1 MGSFSGALF
10 RWIAV
15 ALVAA
20 GALVSIPT
28 GSAGAPWRFGVI
40 SDTQWTVPDDGQSPN
55 SIPAGILKQIHQ
67 AFIAQGVRF
76 VVDVGDCVDVSSTRN
91 LDARALYV
99 QDLYNARIACYPL
112 RGNHEAADGNS
123 GKEYARV
130 FPQIGYNLD
139 PDRGP
144 LGPTQAAGRNNAT
157 PADIL
162 QKNPPLG
169 VDSQIAPPARTE
181 RNTFSVGANFSYPVA
196 VNDANGSVSYS
207 FDYENARFILLDQF
221 DRTGN
226 THHSSVA
233 QQQPWI
239 AQRLKDPQRPQH
251 AFVFSHKNLLG
262 GAHKDNLFGGEVTE
276 SDAGDGAAE
285 TAAGMAKR
293 QAEDAFIRSLAE
305 GRVHYFITG
314 HDHHHADSIIAAPL
328 SSEYS
333 VHQVITQSDSSK
345 FYTPVPPFSANE
357 TPVSEELWTVGYY
370 ICTVDGPRVTVDY
383 YSVDIT
389 NQDGTNAAGWDAAKG
404 VIARTPSLTG
414 NWKLLCT
421 SGYSLNGREFPVPQ
435 GGWYAAVQDAI
446 ARGSAEG
453 KEYLGSSAKI
463 LAGVNGSARTTH
475 DGRPLT
481 KAINT
486 GWAPRQ
492 SGLASD
498 VLRLWGMQ
506 DLGADR
512 TDDYVLSVSYDA
524 TRLPDDRAGT
534 GRYGLLSLGSSGRW
548 VAATGLN
555 LGGESAFHLRAY
567 DPTTDRLGD
576 WGINLA
582 DHTAWAVINHA
593 AGAFAVGSVR
603 TQPW

>member
-1 MGSFSGALF
+1 MSSFSDALF

-15 ALVAA
+15 ALVAT
-20 GALVSIPT
+20 GAVVSIPAA
-28 GSAGAPWRFGVI
+28 SAGRPWSFAVI

-67 AFIAQGVRF
+67 AFIAHGVRF
-76 VVDVGDCVDVSSTRN
+76 VVDVGDCVDVSSTAN

-99 QDLYNARIACYPL
+99 QDLYNARIAYYPL

-123 GKEYARV
+123 GKEFARV

-144 LGPTQAAGRNNAT
+144 VGPTQAAGRNNAT

-162 QKNPPLG
+162 QKNPRLG
-169 VDSQIAPPARTE
+169 IDSQIAPPARTE
-181 RNTFSVGANFSYPVA
+181 PNPFRVGGNFSYPVP

-207 FDYENARFILLDQF
+207 FDYENARFVLLDQF

-239 AQRLKDPQRPQH
+239 AQRLKDPQRPQQ

-262 GAHKDNLFGGEVTE
+262 GAHKDNLFGGAVTG
-276 SDAGDGAAE
+276 SDAGDGAAG

-314 HDHHHADSIIAAPL
+314 HDHHHADSIIAGPL
-328 SSEYS
+328 SGEFS
-333 VHQVITQSDSSK
+333 VHQIISQSDSSK
-345 FYTPVPPFSANE
+345 FYTPAPPFSANE
-357 TPVSEELWTVGYY
+357 TPVSEELWTVGCY
-370 ICTVDGPRVTVDY
+370 IYTVDGPRVTVDY
-383 YSVDIT
+383 YAVDIT
-389 NQDGTNAAGWDAAKG
+389 NRDGTNAAGWNADEHA
-404 VIARTPSLTG
+404 ISRTPSLTG
-414 NWKLLCT
+414 NWKLRAV
-421 SGYSLNGREFPVPQ
+421 SGYSLNGREFQVRQ
-435 GGWYAAVQDAI
+435 GGSYAAVQDAVVQ
-446 ARGSAEG
+446 GSADGE
-453 KEYLGSSAKI
+453 EYLGTSAKI

-481 KAINT
+481 KAIST
-486 GWAPRQ
+486 GWAP
-492 SGLASD
+492 GNAELASD
-498 VLRLWGMQ
+498 VLKLWGMQ

-512 TDDYVLSVSYDA
+512 TDDCVLSVSYDA
-524 TRLPDDRAGT
+524 SRLPDDRAAS
-534 GRYGLLSLGSSGRW
+534 GRYGLLSRDPSGRW
-548 VAATGLN
+548 VGATRLN
-555 LGGESAFHLRAY
+555 AGGAGAFHLRAY
-567 DPTTDRLGD
+567 DSTADRLGD
-576 WGINLA
+576 WGINLT

-593 AGAFAVGSVR
+593 AGDFAVGGVG
-603 TQPW
+603 TAP